1 MDSGLEITPAVLKYV
16 QLILATFVFI
26 VPANAYSYLF
36 SDNTF
41 VFFEFKKPSLV
52 FLFFAALLWLFTLPI
67 ISFLADINNKIAF
80 PTSFA
85 GLENS
90 FRLAEARAE
99 NATRFLLNIT
109 SLSGLMVNL
118 LVIAVVAAIAEEL
131 IFRGIIQKL
140 LFEQS
145 KNIHLAIWLTAL
157 VFSLFHLQFF
167 AIIPRIVL
175 GAALGYTFYWSKS
188 IWVPIFFHF
197 INNASIVLA
206 SYLYQQKVITT
217 DPNEITFFPISV
229 LFVALQLYI
238 FGLNEQN
245 NMEKD
250 WLKVYESTNSFAA
263 ELVHT
268 VLNDHAFNPVLINK
282 KDSSYLNFGSNEIF
296 VHQDFYN
303 ESIRLINE
311 NQL

>member
-1 MDSGLEITPAVLKYV
+1 MRQEKSVGYRFAMLLVLMIAGAMLGYIISLASIPLVFQIPFSALMQVLNMDSGLEITPAVLKYV

-26 VPANAYSYLF
+26 VPANAYSRLF
-36 SDNTF
+36 SDNTI
-41 VFFEFKKPSLV
+41 VFFEFKKPSVLY
-52 FLFFAALLWLFTLPI
+52 LFFAALLWLFTLPI
-67 ISFLADINNKIAF
+67 ISFLADLNNKIAF

-85 GLENS
+85 SLENS

-99 NATRFLLNIT
+99 NATRFLLNIN

-118 LVIAVVAAIAEEL
+118 LVIAVVAALAEEL

-157 VFSLFHLQFF
+157 VFGLFHLQFF

-206 SYLYQQKVITT
+206 SYLYQKKMITT
-217 DPNEITFFPISV
+217 DPNEITFFPNSV
-229 LFVALQLYI
+229 LFVAFI
-238 FGLNEQN
+238 CSIAI
-245 NMEKD
+245 
-250 WLKVYESTNSFAA
+250 VYFW
-263 ELVHT
+263 
-268 VLNDHAFNPVLINK
+268 NK
-282 KDSSYLNFGSNEIF
+282 RAK
-296 VHQDFYN
+296 
-303 ESIRLINE
+303 
-311 NQL
+311 

>member
-1 MDSGLEITPAVLKYV
+1 MRQEKSVGYRFAMLLLLMIAGAMLGYIIALASIPLVFQIPFSALMQVLNMDSGLEITPAVLKYV

-26 VPANAYSYLF
+26 VPANAYSHLF

-197 INNASIVLA
+197 INNASIVFA
-206 SYLYQQKVITT
+206 SYLYQKKLIAT
-217 DPNEITFFPISV
+217 DPNEITFFPNSV
-229 LFVALQLYI
+229 LFVAFI
-238 FGLNEQN
+238 CSIA
-245 NMEKD
+245 M
-250 WLKVYESTNSFAA
+250 VYFW
-263 ELVHT
+263 
-268 VLNDHAFNPVLINK
+268 NK
-282 KDSSYLNFGSNEIF
+282 RAK
-296 VHQDFYN
+296 
-303 ESIRLINE
+303 
-311 NQL
+311 

>member
-1 MDSGLEITPAVLKYV
+1 MHQEKSVGYRFAMLLLLMIAGAMLGYIIALASIPLVFQIPFSALMGVLNMDSGLEITPAVLKYV

-26 VPANAYSYLF
+26 VPANAYSHLF

-157 VFSLFHLQFF
+157 IFSLFHLQFF

-229 LFVALQLYI
+229 LFVAFI
-238 FGLNEQN
+238 C
-245 NMEKD
+245 
-250 WLKVYESTNSFAA
+250 
-263 ELVHT
+263 
-268 VLNDHAFNPVLINK
+268 
-282 KDSSYLNFGSNEIF
+282 
-296 VHQDFYN
+296 
-303 ESIRLINE
+303 SIAIIYFWIKRAK
-311 NQL
+311 

>member
-1 MDSGLEITPAVLKYV
+1 MHQEKSVGYRFAMLLLLMIAGAMLGYIIALASIPLVFQIPFSALMGVLNMDSGLEITPAVLKYV

-26 VPANAYSYLF
+26 VPANAYSHLF

-140 LFEQS
+140 LYEQG

-167 AIIPRIVL
+167 AVVPRIVL
-175 GAALGYTFYWSKS
+175 GAALGYSFYWSKS

-206 SYLYQQKVITT
+206 SYLYQKKLITT
-217 DPNEITFFPISV
+217 DPNEITFFPNSV
-229 LFVALQLYI
+229 LFVAFI
-238 FGLNEQN
+238 CSIA
-245 NMEKD
+245 M
-250 WLKVYESTNSFAA
+250 VYFW
-263 ELVHT
+263 
-268 VLNDHAFNPVLINK
+268 K
-282 KDSSYLNFGSNEIF
+282 K
-296 VHQDFYN
+296 QT
-303 ESIRLINE
+303 R
-311 NQL
+311 

>member
-1 MDSGLEITPAVLKYV
+1 MRQEKSVGYRFAMLLVLMIAGAMLGYIIALASIPLVFQIPFSALMQVLNMDSGLEITPAVLKYV

-26 VPANAYSYLF
+26 VPANAYSRLF
-36 SDNTF
+36 SDNTI
-41 VFFEFKKPSLV
+41 VFFEFKKPSVLY
-52 FLFFAALLWLFTLPI
+52 LFFAALLWLFTLPI
-67 ISFLADINNKIAF
+67 ISFLADLNNKIAF

-85 GLENS
+85 SLENS

-118 LVIAVVAAIAEEL
+118 LVIAVVAALAEEL

-206 SYLYQQKVITT
+206 SYLYQKKMITT
-217 DPNEITFFPISV
+217 DPNEITFFPNSV
-229 LFVALQLYI
+229 LFVAFI
-238 FGLNEQN
+238 CSIAI
-245 NMEKD
+245 
-250 WLKVYESTNSFAA
+250 VYFW
-263 ELVHT
+263 
-268 VLNDHAFNPVLINK
+268 NK
-282 KDSSYLNFGSNEIF
+282 RAK
-296 VHQDFYN
+296 
-303 ESIRLINE
+303 
-311 NQL
+311 

>member
-1 MDSGLEITPAVLKYV
+1 MRQEKSVGYRFAMLLVLMIAGAMLGYIIALASIPLVFQIPFSALMQVLNMDSGLEITPAVLKYV

-26 VPANAYSYLF
+26 VPANAYSRLF
-36 SDNTF
+36 SDNTI
-41 VFFEFKKPSLV
+41 VFFEFKKPSV
-52 FLFFAALLWLFTLPI
+52 VYIFFAALLWLFTLPI
-67 ISFLADINNKIAF
+67 ISFLADLNNKIAF
-80 PTSFA
+80 PTSFTS
-85 GLENS
+85 LENS

-99 NATRFLLNIT
+99 NATRFLLNIN

-140 LFEQS
+140 LFEQN

-206 SYLYQQKVITT
+206 SYLYQKKMITT
-217 DPNEITFFPISV
+217 DPNEITFFPNSV
-229 LFVALQLYI
+229 LFVAFI
-238 FGLNEQN
+238 CSIAI
-245 NMEKD
+245 
-250 WLKVYESTNSFAA
+250 VYFW
-263 ELVHT
+263 
-268 VLNDHAFNPVLINK
+268 NK
-282 KDSSYLNFGSNEIF
+282 RAK
-296 VHQDFYN
+296 
-303 ESIRLINE
+303 
-311 NQL
+311 

>member
-1 MDSGLEITPAVLKYV
+1 MRQEKSVGYRFAMLLVLMIAGAMLGYIIALASIPLVFQIPFSALMQVLNMDSGLEITPAVLKYV

-26 VPANAYSYLF
+26 VPANAYSRLF
-36 SDNTF
+36 SDNTI
-41 VFFEFKKPSLV
+41 VFFEFKKPSVLY
-52 FLFFAALLWLFTLPI
+52 LFFAALLWLFTLPI
-67 ISFLADINNKIAF
+67 ISFLADLNNKIAF

-85 GLENS
+85 SLENS

-109 SLSGLMVNL
+109 SLTGLMVNL
-118 LVIAVVAAIAEEL
+118 LVIAVVAALAEEL

-197 INNASIVLA
+197 INNASIVVA
-206 SYLYQQKVITT
+206 SYLYQKKMITT
-217 DPNEITFFPISV
+217 DPNEITFFPNSV
-229 LFVALQLYI
+229 LFVAFI
-238 FGLNEQN
+238 CSIAI
-245 NMEKD
+245 
-250 WLKVYESTNSFAA
+250 VYFW
-263 ELVHT
+263 
-268 VLNDHAFNPVLINK
+268 NK
-282 KDSSYLNFGSNEIF
+282 RAK
-296 VHQDFYN
+296 
-303 ESIRLINE
+303 
-311 NQL
+311 